1 MMFQKELVIK
11 LKVHGYMLNVN
22 EILNSNHKILKYLNG
37 ELYFSDNIKLINIK
51 NNNNDKFKIIEY
63 NILDYKSQ
71 LNYFRNIDEYN
82 KYKYK
87 DSDIM
92 KYNILGYD
100 DSYYCVTEYYII
112 DKYYD
117 EKENYKKILE
127 TIYEIN
133 KELLFK
139 SNNNNIIIDLN
150 SIFKNRSKKNI
161 NDLLIKVLFS
171 LKNQNNY
178 INKGNILPKI
188 EYLNMKNKNNEIYE
202 SINDYSINKKFSKN
216 NKLVELIK
224 ITNKLYDIL
233 STYDYKS
240 YDINFY
246 DKQYQKIYNKYTE
259 LLN

>member
-1 MMFQKELVIK
+1 MMFQKNLVIK
-11 LKVHGYMLNVN
+11 LKVDGYMLNVN
-22 EILNSNHKILKYLNG
+22 ELINSKKKVLKYLNG

-51 NNNNDKFKIIEY
+51 NNKNNKFKIIKY
-63 NILDYKSQ
+63 DILDYKSQ
-71 LNYFRNIDEYN
+71 LNFFRNIDEYS

-117 EKENYKKILE
+117 EKENYGKILE

-133 KELLFK
+133 KELLLK
-139 SNNNNIIIDLN
+139 SNNNNLIINLN
-150 SIFKNRSKKNI
+150 TILKDKSKNV
-161 NDLLIKVLFS
+161 NDLLIKILFS
-171 LKNQNNY
+171 LKNQYNY
-178 INKGNILPKI
+178 FGKSNILPKI
-188 EYLNMKNKNNEIYE
+188 EYLNMKNKINEIYE
-202 SINDYSINKKFSKN
+202 SINIYVLDKKINKN
-216 NKLVELIK
+216 IKLPEIIK
-224 ITNKLYDIL
+224 TTNKLYDIL

-246 DKQYQKIYNKYTE
+246 DKQYQKIYNKYTK